1 MSATA
6 IEIAK
11 ARKAVLNGAG
21 GAGRIMPL
29 KLGSYL

>member
-1 MSATA
+1 MTIA
-6 IEIAK
+6 IAK
-11 ARKAVLNGAG
+11 VSNAVLNGAG